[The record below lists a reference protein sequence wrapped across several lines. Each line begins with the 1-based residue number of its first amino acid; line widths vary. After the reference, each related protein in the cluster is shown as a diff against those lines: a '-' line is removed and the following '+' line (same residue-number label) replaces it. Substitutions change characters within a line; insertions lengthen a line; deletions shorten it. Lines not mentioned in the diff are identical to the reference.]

1 MKSTRKRASL
11 DLVSFYSILIGWKKG
26 AKFLSQSRSAE
37 EIKFAY
43 ASESCKSSRIEY
55 LRQSSENWLL
65 YRIEFEC

>member
-1 MKSTRKRASL
+1 M
-11 DLVSFYSILIGWKKG
+11 KKG

-65 YRIEFEC
+65 YRIEFEFEC